1 MLTEYIKTKIGLTM
15 KEKNNEREALD
26 FSFLHGKEESV
37 IQGIPES
44 DIEIWKVKLLK
55 KSNNKNIR
63 FVREWIWW
71 NLICTEADKAALLK
85 EGIIPT
91 ALYSHDLIWD
101 ESGAFTPGWSVKTSL
116 LENFEEECLFITRN
130 TIYVLVGPGRQSD
143 IDPRV
148 FNSIHF

>member
-1 MLTEYIKTKIGLTM
+1 M
-15 KEKNNEREALD
+15 KKNNDIEALD
-26 FSFLHGKEESV
+26 LSFLQGKEESV

-44 DIEIWKVKLLK
+44 DIEIWKIKLLK
-55 KSNNKNIR
+55 KANHKKIR
-63 FVREWIWW
+63 FVRTWIWW
-71 NLICTEADKAALLK
+71 NLICTKADEAVLLK
-85 EGIIPT
+85 QGMLPT

-101 ESGAFTPGWSVKTSL
+101 ESGIFTPGWSVKTSL
-116 LENFEEECLFITRN
+116 LEKFEEECLFITRN